1 MELTLQI
8 SQIMK
13 HNYFIVAL
21 IFLIF
26 FVISLL
32 TNILGPIIPEFIT
45 SFKLSNSMAG
55 FLPFAFFFAYIVSIP
70 AGSLAE
76 KFSAKTLMT
85 WAFGLATIGAFCFA
99 LIPNYSMALPSLFT
113 IGIGMA
119 VLQVVINPLLRSAG
133 GEEHFAFNSVFA
145 QLIFGLASFLSPQLY
160 SYLVTELQKNPLPHN
175 TLIQTLS
182 GVVPADQPWVSIY
195 WVFTVIAIAMV
206 LVILF
211 TKLPKI
217 ELKDD
222 EKTETASVYRMLIKK
237 RVVIL
242 FVIGIF
248 AYVGTEQGIANWV
261 SRFLEQYHG
270 FNPQTEGADAV
281 SSFWGLLTLGCLLG
295 LILLKFIDSRKV
307 LILFSSL
314 ALLSLSFGLFGPANY
329 SIVAFPLCG
338 FFLSVMW
345 SVIFSL
351 ALNSLDNHHGAFSGL
366 LCTAIIGGA
375 IVPWVIGGLSDLIG
389 LRYSM
394 MLIYITLGY
403 ILSIGFWAKP
413 IVNNKTIKL

>member
-1 MELTLQI
+1 
-8 SQIMK
+8 MK
-13 HNYFIVAL
+13 RNHIIVAL

-32 TNILGPIIPEFIT
+32 TNILGPIIPEFIA

-70 AGSLAE
+70 AGVLAE
-76 KFSAKTLMT
+76 KFSAKTLMV
-85 WAFGLATIGAFCFA
+85 WAFGLATAGAFWFA
-99 LIPNYSMALPSLFT
+99 FIPTYSTALPSLFT

-160 SYLVTELQKNPLPHN
+160 SYLVTELQKNPLPDN
-175 TLIQTLS
+175 SLIQTLS
-182 GVVPADQPWVSIY
+182 GIVPANQPWVSIY
-195 WVFTVIAIAMV
+195 WVFCLIAILMV
-206 LVILF
+206 GVILIS
-211 TKLPKI
+211 KLPRI
-217 ELKDD
+217 ELQED
-222 EKTETASVYRMLIKK
+222 EKAEKASVYSMLLRK

-242 FVIGIF
+242 FIIGIF
-248 AYVGTEQGIANWV
+248 VYVGTEQGIANWM

-270 FNPQTEGADAV
+270 FNPQTDGADAV

-295 LILLKFIDSRKV
+295 LVLLKFIDSRKV
-307 LILFSSL
+307 LILFTSF
-314 ALLSLSFGLFGPANY
+314 ALISLSYGLFGPAHY
-329 SIVAFPLCG
+329 SIIAFPACG

-351 ALNSLDNHHGAFSGL
+351 ALNSLKNHHGAFSGL

-389 LRYSM
+389 LRFSM
-394 MLIYITLGY
+394 MVLYLTLGY

-413 IVNNKTIKL
+413 IVNNKTINLKTQKD